1 MKVDAAAALA
11 TWLTDAP
18 GQFGDDYLA
27 LRKAL
32 VGRDANAVAR
42 ILDKH
47 GQLQRLLPILD
58 DVEAL
63 ERAAFHDELAVVR
76 TMDSNSLAKLWQ
88 LTPEELAA
96 VDEFA

>member
-1 MKVDAAAALA
+1 MKTGAADALA

-18 GQFGDDYLA
+18 GQFGEDYVA
-27 LRKAL
+27 LRRAL
-32 VGRDANAVAR
+32 VQRDADAVAR
-42 ILDKH
+42 ILDEH
-47 GQLQRLLPILD
+47 GQLERLLPILD

-76 TMDSNSLAKLWQ
+76 TVDAQSLAKHWE
-88 LTPEELAA
+88 LTPEGLAA